1 MPGMEKLPFS
11 KATPDTDFASAVA
24 PRIRQH
30 FKGLLP
36 RPIVSAMIVVVAAL
50 LPVAVSSRGWY
61 GRLTL
66 CGIARGMTCC
76 NGTVKSRF
84 KRLSRLLSNTRF
96 QLVEAM
102 RGLVAFSGVTHLQG
116 LTAVLIDQT
125 SLCKDAVQA
134 IVGSVVYENRSI
146 PIAVETFEYSNIA
159 GSQNNAE
166 WALIQKLM
174 EVLKGALSIVLV
186 MDRGYAKYFLLQK
199 LLHQRALFII
209 RGCRTVIVEYH
220 DNRGTHRIGLGR
232 LPHRQGV
239 AIRYRNV
246 RYRDNIPLVVDII
259 VFHGRGFQE
268 PWFLVV
274 PSGCE
279 GQLPTDKVVE
289 WYRWRMRIEVTFRD
303 LKSCLGIRKGLH
315 LQPGSSQRMA
325 RMLICLAIVYIILIA
340 MGETD
345 TALRMRKAM
354 EIRRKKPR
362 HGTRRTLS
370 VLSITLLVLSEVLY
384 GSGVPP
390 AMLLL
395 QLMDSWTQGLFSP
408 AVESN

>member
-1 MPGMEKLPFS
+1 MI
-11 KATPDTDFASAVA
+11 AVV
-24 PRIRQH
+24 
-30 FKGLLP
+30 G
-36 RPIVSAMIVVVAAL
+36 AL
-50 LPVAVSSRGWY
+50 LPLAVSSRGWY

-66 CGIARGMTCC
+66 CGIARGMTGCR
-76 NGTVKSRF
+76 GTVKSRY

-96 QLVEAM
+96 QLVNAM

-125 SLCKDAVQA
+125 SLCKDEVQA
-134 IVGSVVYENRSI
+134 IVGSIVYGNRSI
-146 PIAVETFEYSNIA
+146 PIAVETFEYSDIA
-159 GSQNNAE
+159 GSQNRAE
-166 WALIQKLM
+166 WTLIQRVM
-174 EVLKGALSIVLV
+174 EILKGSLSIVFV

-199 LLHQRALFII
+199 LMQQRALFII
-209 RGCRTVIVEYH
+209 RGCRTVTVEYH
-220 DNRGTHRIGLGR
+220 DERGTHRVGLGR

-246 RYRDNIPLVVDII
+246 RYRGSIPLVVDII
-259 VFHGRGFQE
+259 VFRGHGFQE
-268 PWFLVV
+268 PWFLIV

-279 GQLPTDKVVE
+279 DLLPTDKVME

-303 LKSCLGIRKGLH
+303 FKSCLGIRKGLH

-325 RMLICLAIVYIILIA
+325 RMLICLAIVYVMLIA

-384 GSGVPP
+384 GSGVAPIL
-390 AMLLL
+390 LLL
-395 QLMDSWTQGLFSP
+395 QLMESWTHGLFSP
-408 AVESN
+408 AFGSNPDS

>member
-1 MPGMEKLPFS
+1 
-11 KATPDTDFASAVA
+11 
-24 PRIRQH
+24 
-30 FKGLLP
+30 
-36 RPIVSAMIVVVAAL
+36 MIVVVAAL
-50 LPVAVSSRGWY
+50 LPLAVSSRGWY

-66 CGIARGMTCC
+66 CGIARGMTSCK
-76 NGTVKSRF
+76 GTVKSRY

-96 QLVEAM
+96 ELVAAM
-102 RGLVAFSGVTHLQG
+102 QGLVAFSGVTHLKG

-125 SLCKDAVQA
+125 SLCKDAIQA
-134 IVGSVVYENRSI
+134 IIGSVVYENRSI

-159 GSQNNAE
+159 GSQNRAE

-174 EVLKGALSIVLV
+174 EILKDALSIVFV
-186 MDRGYAKYFLLQK
+186 MDRGYAKYFLLQR
-199 LLHQRALFII
+199 LLHQRALFIV

-220 DNRGTHRIGLGR
+220 DDRGSHRIGLGR

-246 RYRDNIPLVVDII
+246 RYRDDTPLVVDII
-259 VFHGRGFQE
+259 VFQGHGFQE
-268 PWFLVV
+268 PWFLIV

-303 LKSCLGIRKGLH
+303 FKSCLGIRKGLH
-315 LQPGSSQRMA
+315 LQQGSAPRMA
-325 RMLICLAIVYIILIA
+325 RMLICLAIVYVILIA

-384 GSGVPP
+384 GSGVVP
-390 AMLLL
+390 AVLLL

-408 AVESN
+408 ALGSNPDS